1 VGEIEPVQ
9 HAEFVSASAAR
20 KWSPEMAPASF
31 TAAVHDGELW
41 EPSYRLRKDELNGS
55 RGAQDQP
62 ESDELVNW
70 GDGDRR

>member
-9 HAEFVSASAAR
+9 HAEFVSASAR
-20 KWSPEMAPASF
+20 KWSPEMALASF
-31 TAAVHDGELW
+31 TTVAHDGELW

-62 ESDELVNW
+62 ESDELINW
-70 GDGDRR
+70 VDNDRR